1 MYALF
6 MLSIQTYI
14 TFIVYD
20 LSVLKVAQKIQVID
34 SLQVDDLCIRSQ
46 LYNWIIRELVFS
58 YGSQWCPLELIFL
71 GSILFKGY
79 LTSLFIC
86 MYKGI

>member
-1 MYALF
+1 
-6 MLSIQTYI
+6 MLSIQAYI

-20 LSVLKVAQKIQVID
+20 LGALRVARKIQVID

-71 GSILFKGY
+71 GGILFKGY
-79 LTSLFIC
+79 LSSLFIC
-86 MYKGI
+86 MYKGILVNI